1 MIGSRFLLLFSFN
14 LFTTSTWTVTKTV
27 FACIRIFCANKPRLP
42 QACWAPRG
50 GDLLTSSSAS
60 LPLFSPHQ
68 QEGLICQSTKESF
81 IICSSTELINTAF
94 YWPCTLKYSLLS
106 CQLYWIKP
114 SKLAGL
120 FCRIRCTKYL
130 PISVNAFPL
139 QKSALVN
146 NESWKSYRGFSTYIL
161 QRPSLSFRHR
171 RPHRQSLSIC
181 WGWLRLPGT
190 SDCILSMIVAIY
202 VFLCII
208 VVLYWWTCEGDLLD
222 NFPFLQ
228 SNPPVASARIE
239 NMIRCHVQLKMMMTM
254 TMMSMMMMS
263 MLMKA
268 STITRM
274 KNTPDFSSRLP
285 QASQIACLGRIWAG
299 SEPGKDY
306 QIKIFCGNIFLSNYH
321 DFYDGAIK
329 VIVGKIKVKICKRKK
344 CRPTLNE
351 RKKMS
356 WQQWRNIKK

>member
-14 LFTTSTWTVTKTV
+14 LLTTSTWTVTKTV

-42 QACWAPRG
+42 QACWAPQG

-60 LPLFSPHQ
+60 LLLFSPHQ
-68 QEGLICQSTKESF
+68 QGGLICQSAKESF

-190 SDCILSMIVAIY
+190 SDCISSMIVAIY
-202 VFLCII
+202 VFLCIT
-208 VVLYWWTCEGDLLD
+208 VVLYWWTCEGGQTCL
-222 NFPFLQ
+222 
-228 SNPPVASARIE
+228 
-239 NMIRCHVQLKMMMTM
+239 
-254 TMMSMMMMS
+254 
-263 MLMKA
+263 
-268 STITRM
+268 ITSHSFRAI
-274 KNTPDFSSRLP
+274 P
-285 QASQIACLGRIWAG
+285 Q
-299 SEPGKDY
+299 
-306 QIKIFCGNIFLSNYH
+306 
-321 DFYDGAIK
+321 
-329 VIVGKIKVKICKRKK
+329 
-344 CRPTLNE
+344 
-351 RKKMS
+351 
-356 WQQWRNIKK
+356 